1 MKEIEF
7 IPIKY
12 DSDLTDAEW
21 EVITHHF
28 PLWNSSEYHKRSLVN
43 AVFYIDKTGCQW
55 RYLPKEYPPHE
66 TVWSFY
72 RRARKSGLWEKIMDE
87 LVQATR
93 KKAGRNESPS
103 YSLIDSQSAKT
114 VGASEE
120 RGIDG
125 GKKGKRTQ
133 TSHSY

>member
-7 IPIKY
+7 IATNY

-21 EVITHHF
+21 EIIGKHF
-28 PLWNSSEYHKRSLVN
+28 PLWNSSDYHKRSLVN

-55 RYLPKEYPPHE
+55 RYLPKDYPPYG

-72 RRARKSGLWEKIMDE
+72 RRARLSGLWELIMDG

-93 KKAGRNESPS
+93 TKAGRKASPS
-103 YSLIDSQSAKT
+103 YTLIDSQSAKT
-114 VGASEE
+114 VSASEE

-125 GKKGKRTQ
+125 GKKSNRT
-133 TSHSY
+133 

>member
-7 IPIKY
+7 IPTNY

-21 EVITHHF
+21 KIIEKHF
-28 PLWNSSEYHKRSLVN
+28 PLWNSSDYHKRSLVN

-55 RYLPKEYPPHE
+55 RYLPKDYPPHG

-72 RRARKSGLWEKIMDE
+72 RRARISGLWELIMDE
-87 LVQATR
+87 LVVATR
-93 KKAGRNESPS
+93 KKAGRKASPS
-103 YSLIDSQSAKT
+103 YTLIDSQSAKT
-114 VGASEE
+114 VSASEE

-125 GKKGKRTQ
+125 GKKSKRTE
-133 TSHSY
+133 TSYSN